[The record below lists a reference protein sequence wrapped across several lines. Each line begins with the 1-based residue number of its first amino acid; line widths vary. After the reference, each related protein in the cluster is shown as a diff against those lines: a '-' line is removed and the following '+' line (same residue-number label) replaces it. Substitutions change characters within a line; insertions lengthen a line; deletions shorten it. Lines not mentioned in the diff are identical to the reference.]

1 MLRTRE
7 NSDVFNSLDE
17 IYLVFTS
24 KKQISS
30 MSIYLKEHPVLGVVS
45 VPRSPVDHGKRR
57 RVTSRNLI
65 NTDFTC
71 VENGMIRKHDAIDF
85 DCMGNPRAKFKTGK
99 SACSSF

>member
-30 MSIYLKEHPVLGVVS
+30 IYFKLKVKFQWFLPIYDHFSLYIIQS
-45 VPRSPVDHGKRR
+45 VGKADGLL
-57 RVTSRNLI
+57 V
-65 NTDFTC
+65 C
-71 VENGMIRKHDAIDF
+71 VW
-85 DCMGNPRAKFKTGK
+85 P
-99 SACSSF
+99 